1 LFGLIEFPLISSLC
15 LDGSRRDTGS
25 LIIIFKER
33 ASIML
38 HKIAFVSF
46 KQPTLAHRF
55 ALAALLS
62 TAPISLGTSTLCL
75 GQDEEQG
82 AVGTSEP
89 YSRDVF
95 MKLIRDQ
102 KIAEAATMM
111 DAALAKNPLSIELLR
126 DNITVISSL
135 MRSDREAAAERTV
148 TQLQKFADADSL
160 NPNEA
165 SIYLSTLSMYS
176 VVAND
181 PDATLAQMEIARKK
195 FQGTPLANSFVSMMV
210 QSLLRAGRFDD
221 AKKELDE
228 MIAAADND
236 KAFLSVAIL
245 YTQSLASH
253 FPEDSNQIDTKATMI
268 AESLVASEAITKSDF
283 DSYANFAQSRASR
296 LSRSNPQ
303 EAQKQLES
311 LESNLKRFLTT
322 YPSMSSE
329 ASIKNVSRSLESL
342 KRSIAMEV
350 KRAELVGQP
359 AKDFADFGDRN
370 HFVAMEAKSLE
381 ELKGKVVLLD
391 FWAVWCG
398 PCIATFPHL
407 QEWHDAY
414 AEKGLV
420 IVGATRFYNYEWN
433 SEAGKAQR
441 AEGQVSVEDELRML
455 EKFRESYELKHGFV
469 VTANEDAFGDYYAVT
484 GIPQAVVIDKKG
496 VVRLVRVGSGEANAK
511 DLHDMI
517 EKLLAE

>member
-1 LFGLIEFPLISSLC
+1 
-15 LDGSRRDTGS
+15 
-25 LIIIFKER
+25 
-33 ASIML
+33 ML

-46 KQPTLAHRF
+46 KQPSLAHRF
-55 ALAALLS
+55 ALVALLS
-62 TAPISLGTSTLCL
+62 AAPMSLGTSTLCL

-82 AVGTSEP
+82 AVGTADT
-89 YSRDVF
+89 YNRDVF

-111 DAALAKNPLSIELLR
+111 DAALAKDPLSIELLR

-135 MRSDREAAAERTV
+135 MRSDRNAAAERTV
-148 TQLQKFADADSL
+148 TQLKKFSDADSL
-160 NPNEA
+160 NPSQA
-165 SIYLSTLSMYS
+165 SIYLSTLSIYS

-181 PDATLAQMEIARKK
+181 PAATLAQMEIARKK
-195 FQGTPLANSFVSMMV
+195 FQGTPLASSFVTMMV
-210 QSLLRAGRFDD
+210 QSLVRGGQFDE

-228 MIAAADND
+228 LIAAADDD
-236 KAFLSVAIL
+236 KAFLSVATI

-253 FPEDSNQIDTKATMI
+253 FPEESSQIDTKATKI
-268 AESLVASEAITKSDF
+268 AESLVASEAITKPDF
-283 DSYANFAQSRASR
+283 DTYANFAQSRASR

-311 LESNLKRFLTT
+311 LESNLERFLTANPT
-322 YPSMSSE
+322 MSSE
-329 ASIKNVSRSLESL
+329 ASLKNVSRSLESL
-342 KRSIAMEV
+342 KRSITMEL
-350 KRAELVGQP
+350 KRAEMVGQP
-359 AKDFADFGDRN
+359 AKDFGDFGDRN

-381 ELKGKVVLLD
+381 ELKGKVILLD

-414 AEKGLV
+414 SEKGLV
-420 IVGATRFYNYEWN
+420 IVGATRLYNYDWN
-433 SEAGKAQR
+433 AETGKAQR
-441 AEGQVSVEDELRML
+441 SEGQVSVEDELRML

-496 VVRLVRVGSGEANAK
+496 AVRLVRVGSGEANAK